1 MDDAEFDSTKRMME
15 EAEKKD
21 ALMQKLDSVTKL
33 EVWEGGGGGEAG
45 RRKEGPV
52 GRGREE
58 EGGGPWGEAGRRK
71 EGARGERQ
79 GGGRRGPWGTSR

>member
-58 EGGGPWGEAGRRK
+58 EGGG
-71 EGARGERQ
+71 RGEQAGEILGMTGMRAELR
-79 GGGRRGPWGTSR
+79 GISASGR